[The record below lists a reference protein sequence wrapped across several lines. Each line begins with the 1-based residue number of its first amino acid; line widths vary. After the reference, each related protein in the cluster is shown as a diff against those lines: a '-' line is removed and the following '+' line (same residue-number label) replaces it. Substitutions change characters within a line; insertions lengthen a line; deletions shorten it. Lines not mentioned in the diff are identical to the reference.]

1 MKRNLLFFIHIR
13 YGTAAVIAGMC
24 LVFGSFA
31 QAQQAKTNGS
41 PLDTLMSTK
50 LWADVPEAKDFVRDT
65 RPPPDSL
72 AYQPVTGTDPERPKP
87 RSKTELQDLQGELER
102 AVSHNEGTAQKR
114 LEIKKPAPTA
124 TKTVKSE

>member
-13 YGTAAVIAGMC
+13 YGAAAVIAGMC
-24 LVFGSFA
+24 LAFGSFA

-50 LWADVPEAKDFVRDT
+50 IWADVPEAKDFVRDT

-114 LEIKKPAPTA
+114 LRIKKFAPTA

>member
-13 YGTAAVIAGMC
+13 YGAAAVIAGMC
-24 LVFGSFA
+24 LAFGSFA
-31 QAQQAKTNGS
+31 QAQQAKTSGS

-50 LWADVPEAKDFVRDT
+50 IWADVPEAKDFVRDT

-114 LEIKKPAPTA
+114 LRIKKFAPTA

>member
-1 MKRNLLFFIHIR
+1 MKRNLLFFIHFR

-24 LVFGSFA
+24 LAFGSFA
-31 QAQQAKTNGS
+31 QAQQAKTSGS

-50 LWADVPEAKDFVRDT
+50 IWADVPEAKDFVRDT

-114 LEIKKPAPTA
+114 LRIKKFAPTA

>member
-1 MKRNLLFFIHIR
+1 MKRNLLFFILIR
-13 YGTAAVIAGMC
+13 YGTAAVIVGMC
-24 LVFGSFA
+24 LAFGSFA
-31 QAQQAKTNGS
+31 QAQQAKTSGS

-50 LWADVPEAKDFVRDT
+50 IWADVPEAKDFVRDT

-114 LEIKKPAPTA
+114 LRIKKFAPTA

>member
-1 MKRNLLFFIHIR
+1 MKRNLLFFIHFR

-24 LVFGSFA
+24 LAFGSFA
-31 QAQQAKTNGS
+31 QAQQAKTSGS

-50 LWADVPEAKDFVRDT
+50 IWADVPEAKDFVRDT

-114 LEIKKPAPTA
+114 LGIKKPTPIA

>member
-24 LVFGSFA
+24 LAFGSFA
-31 QAQQAKTNGS
+31 QAQQAKTSGS

-50 LWADVPEAKDFVRDT
+50 IWADVPEAKDFVRDT

-102 AVSHNEGTAQKR
+102 ASHNEGTAQKR
-114 LEIKKPAPTA
+114 LGIKKPAPTA

>member
-1 MKRNLLFFIHIR
+1 MKRNLLFFILIR
-13 YGTAAVIAGMC
+13 YGTAAVIVGMC
-24 LVFGSFA
+24 LAFGSFA
-31 QAQQAKTNGS
+31 QAQQAKTSGS

-50 LWADVPEAKDFVRDT
+50 LWADVTEAKDFVRDT

-72 AYQPVTGTDPERPKP
+72 AYQPVTGSDPERPKP

-114 LEIKKPAPTA
+114 LGIKKSAPTA